1 MFEAIYYLPF
11 YFAAVKGFNP
21 TLTGVA
27 LFPISLMVLPTSIIV
42 GLVMTKSGRFRLPL
56 WSGWLILVLSNGLL
70 ILFDVDTSTV
80 RWVFILITLGIG
92 HGATIMPLL
101 FGTQAMAKT
110 EDVAYA
116 ATMYAFLRAL
126 GYSLGVAIG
135 GTAFQNTLSHHLTD
149 VGLPASIARDA
160 EGYVAVLQAM
170 SKDSLMYQQ
179 LVHAYSDAFKTVW
192 EILTAI
198 SVLGLVLSLGIA
210 HYSLDRKYDSRHKLS
225 RLEES

>member
-1 MFEAIYYLPF
+1 M
-11 YFAAVKGFNP
+11 KGFNP

-27 LFPISLMVLPTSIIV
+27 LFPISLTVLPTSIIV

-56 WSGWLILVLSNGLL
+56 WIGWLILVLSNGLL
-70 ILFDVDTSTV
+70 ILFDVDTSTA
-80 RWVFILITLGIG
+80 RWVFILITVGIG
-92 HGATIMPLL
+92 HGATIMPLI
-101 FGTQAMAKT
+101 FSTQAMAKT

-135 GTAFQNTLSHHLTD
+135 GTAFQNTLSHQLTD
-149 VGLPASIARDA
+149 VDLPASIARDA

-179 LVHAYSDAFKTVW
+179 LVHAYSDAFKTIW